1 MTILRWQLA
10 ARPGI
15 SLTMAANKDKP
26 KLVPEEQATGRVAE
40 IYQEIKQTLGVPHVN
55 LIFQAYGAYP
65 LFLELHW
72 KAFKPLLATSE
83 FFSMAQRLRA
93 DAYTRMHNYF
103 KIPDLCE
110 RMTELSFKVG
120 ARHELDQVVELFH
133 YNNPPLLL
141 MVAAQLEAFDK
152 PVGGAQPPSGPQ
164 KGAAATRQVF
174 EQKPVLVED
183 NAAPPATRKLFDE
196 IKRELNL
203 AVLNTDYRAFARWPD
218 FLSVYW
224 AVLKGAT
231 RSALYRENCLALR
244 ESALELPRELPLRL
258 QLTVEQLQDAGVQDD
273 EVAAITR
280 ITEKFLK
287 ILSGLTLNV
296 ALAKIGLE
304 GGTNAGMAVP
314 SLAEP
319 APQRAA

>member
-1 MTILRWQLA
+1 
-10 ARPGI
+10 
-15 SLTMAANKDKP
+15 MAANKDKP
-26 KLVPEEQATGRVAE
+26 KLVPEAQATGQVAE
-40 IYQEIKQTLGVPHVN
+40 IYQEIKQALGVPHVN

-83 FFSMAQRLRA
+83 FFSLAQRLRA

-110 RMTELSFKVG
+110 GMTDLSFSVG
-120 ARHELDQVVELFH
+120 ARHELEQVVELFY

-152 PVGGAQPPSGPQ
+152 RVGGTQAPSGPQ
-164 KGAAATRQVF
+164 KGPAAMHPVF
-174 EQKPVLVED
+174 EKMLVLVED

-196 IKRELNL
+196 IKRELDL

-218 FLSVYW
+218 FLSAYW
-224 AVLKGAT
+224 PVLKGVT
-231 RSALYRENCLALR
+231 RSALYKENCLGLR
-244 ESALELPRELPLRL
+244 ESALALPRELPLPL
-258 QLTVEQLQDAGVQDD
+258 ELTVEQLQDAGVKDE

-287 ILSGLTLNV
+287 ILSELVLNV
-296 ALAKIGLE
+296 ALAKIGME
-304 GGTNAGMAVP
+304 GGANAGMSLP
-314 SLAEP
+314 SVAES